1 MAQFL
6 LASALVLG
14 GLPQPQSIAQAARQ
28 LLVKDGKRQLEA
40 LKNLKSVCRGPQR
53 HGFRDAGPIEKALS
67 RLAAKADPKRRAEVL
82 AAVMDTS
89 PCFSAARFAPMI
101 KAQLADTDPAV
112 IAYAAETAGRLNQP
126 EMLPLLLEQLR
137 NWRKPCSAEGLPPTK
152 VQVCVWLAYAPGA
165 VLPNI
170 KDAAKRAEVLSL
182 VLPLLDSAYPKVRE
196 VSVETVAATELA
208 AGIKPLAFLIAKEGK
223 KGGFRTAN
231 SAALVGRFEQRLQAL
246 KKRHQP
252 GR

>member
-1 MAQFL
+1 MGQFL

-53 HGFRDAGPIEKALS
+53 HGFRDAGPIEKALK

-89 PCFSAARFAPMI
+89 PCFSAARFAPFV
-101 KAQLADTDPAV
+101 KTQLGDADPAV
-112 IAYAAETAGRLNQP
+112 IAYAAETAGQLNQP

-137 NWRKPCSAEGLPPTK
+137 NWRKPCSVEGLPAARVK
-152 VQVCVWLAYAPGA
+152 VCVWLAYAPGA
-165 VLPNI
+165 VLPNV
-170 KDAAKRAEVLSL
+170 KDSARRAEVLSL

-196 VSVETVAATELA
+196 VSVETLAATELVEA
-208 AGIKPLAFLIAKEGK
+208 IEPLALLIAKEGK
-223 KGGFRTAN
+223 KGGFRTPN
-231 SAALVGRFEQRLQAL
+231 KPALVGRFEQRLQAL
-246 KKRHQP
+246 KKR
-252 GR
+252 RR